1 MKYTEAVYKRKR
13 RGKVIYDGV
22 LTYYDDEGA
31 RRFKHCERKTRGEA
45 LEALRDVRKKLES
58 GGSKAVKSDRM
69 TFSSKAHL
77 YVEPKNLFISSLV
90 HPREP
95 HLLITLTR
103 FENLLRKPI

>member
-45 LEALRDVRKKLES
+45 LEALRDIRKKLES
-58 GGSKAVKSDRM
+58 RHANAKPQNV
-69 TFSSKAHL
+69 TNQSSCG
-77 YVEPKNLFISSLV
+77 
-90 HPREP
+90 
-95 HLLITLTR
+95 
-103 FENLLRKPI
+103 